1 MKVHEFAKLL
11 GLPDSKVRYYDRSGL
26 IRGGRQK
33 ENNYRDFTREDALNI
48 YHASMLRSFDMGV
61 QEALSAKNQELS
73 VIDGWV
79 EEHAGD
85 LERQIAWE
93 EMRLQ
98 RLREMQAY
106 FSLIQTR
113 REPLS
118 QNLLDDSFNVWNF
131 GKVAPLSPSE
141 RKAIELLARNMP
153 FSYIAIRVSR
163 ESLLRPGDELDVSIG
178 LGILEKNRAKL
189 GLDLPP
195 EIPRYT
201 GGILVNQLLE
211 LHDPFALTKKDIA
224 PLLSE
229 FSRRGLTWKSDLI
242 GRFFISYMKNG
253 SFVHGVGL
261 GFSMT
266 GQDGP
271 AQAPLI

>member
-1 MKVHEFAKLL
+1 MKVHDFAQLL

-61 QEALSAKNQELS
+61 REALDAKNQELS

-79 EEHAGD
+79 DEHARD

-118 QNLLDDSFNVWNF
+118 QNLLDDSFHVWNF
-131 GKVAPLSPSE
+131 GKVAPLSPPE
-141 RKAIELLARNMP
+141 RKAIALLARNMP

-163 ESLLRPGDELDVSIG
+163 ESLLAPGEELDVSIG

-189 GLDLPP
+189 GLSLPP
-195 EIPRYT
+195 EIPRRP
-201 GGILVNQLLE
+201 GGPIINQLLE
-211 LHDPFALTKKDIA
+211 LPDPFALTKKDLA
-224 PLLSE
+224 PLLGE
-229 FSRRGLTWKSDLI
+229 FSRRGLAWEQDLI
-242 GRFFISYMKNG
+242 GRFFISYVKNG

-261 GFSMT
+261 GFPIDRQS
-266 GQDGP
+266 GP
-271 AQAPLI
+271 APLT